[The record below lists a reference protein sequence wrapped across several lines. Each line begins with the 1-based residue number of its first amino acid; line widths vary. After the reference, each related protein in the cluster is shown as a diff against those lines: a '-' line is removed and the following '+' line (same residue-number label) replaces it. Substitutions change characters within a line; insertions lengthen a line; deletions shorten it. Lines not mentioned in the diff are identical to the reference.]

1 MKKTVFILTIIGLF
15 TLQSCREEY
24 LVTEPTET
32 LSTPSVEQK
41 VNGMY
46 QLMIQNFTGGTTQHE
61 DYGQKGVDV
70 FLDMMQS
77 DIAYQRDVYGR
88 YRTVANYTA
97 FLNNENINNYIPWRY
112 YYKMVYSANDI
123 INDFD
128 KANGEGPKEFL
139 GQALAMRAYA
149 YFYLLQLY
157 TKEFAPADKGVPI
170 VTSIVQEKSEM
181 STQQQVYDLIIA
193 DLTEAEKLLDG
204 FARSNKIK
212 VDKTVVQGLLAYTY
226 AAMNNPAKSLEY
238 ANKVIGAYPIT
249 TAAQLTGGFNN
260 LATSPSW
267 VWGANLEED
276 MGLDLVSW
284 WGQMDIYTYS
294 YQSVGDYKT
303 VDDLLRLSIKDGDVR
318 KNQFVKFTSGGVDYW
333 MGANKFYHPAK
344 QIQGQRNISTD
355 YVFMRSDEFHLL
367 KAEAQ
372 AKQNDLAGAKATLK
386 TLLANRMTDFADI
399 DAATTQQALVNQIH
413 LQTRIELWGEGKSY
427 LSSKRNHMKIVRGQ
441 NHQYLKG
448 LSMEST
454 DDRFTFQI
462 PQAEVINNPN
472 L

>member
-1 MKKTVFILTIIGLF
+1 MKKLVFILSVISSVAFLN
-15 TLQSCREEY
+15 SCNNEY

-32 LSTPSVEQK
+32 LSTPSIEQK

-46 QLMIQNFTGGTTQHE
+46 QLMIQNFTGGTTNHE
-61 DYGQKGVDV
+61 DFGQKGVDV
-70 FLDMMQS
+70 YLDIMQS
-77 DIAYQRDVYGR
+77 DVAYQRDVYGR
-88 YRTVANYTA
+88 YRTVANYSA
-97 FLNNENINNYIPWRY
+97 FLNYENNNNYIPWRY

-123 INDFD
+123 INDYE
-128 KANGEGPKEFL
+128 KLGGAPEFL
-139 GQALAMRAYA
+139 GQALAMRGYA
-149 YFYLLQLY
+149 YFYLMQLY
-157 TKEFAPADKGVPI
+157 TKEFAAAGKGVPI
-170 VTSIVQEKSEM
+170 ITSILQEKSEM
-181 STQQQVYDLIIA
+181 KTQQEVYDFIIE
-193 DLTEAEKLLDG
+193 DLTKAETLLDG
-204 FARSNKIK
+204 YVRNNKIK
-212 VDKTVVQGLLAYTY
+212 ADKNVVRGLLAYTY

-249 TAAQLTGGFNN
+249 SAAQLTGGFNN

-303 VDDLLRLSIKDGDVR
+303 IDDLLRLSIKDDDVR
-318 KNQFVKFTSGGVDYW
+318 QKQFVKFTSGGVDYW

-386 TLLANRMTDFADI
+386 ALLANRMTDFSAL
-399 DAATTQQALVNQIH
+399 DAAATKDDLIKEIH
-413 LQTRIELWGEGKSY
+413 HQTRVELWGEGKAY
-427 LSSKRNHMKIVRGQ
+427 LSTKRNKLNVVRGQ

-448 LSMEST
+448 LVMAST
-454 DDRFTFQI
+454 DDRFTFAI